1 MPFAYVRFGLLVAD
15 VHAAEEDAH
24 APGHVFRP
32 VAGEVPALAAHLL
45 LRILQAQ
52 VADEQVR
59 HDAALREGHEHVEGA
74 LVPYQ
79 LLKGGLSDLDF
90 IAKSSKIIQNQGLAM
105 EKPLRNG
112 LEHPLPRLQLL
123 HLLRDLVIPHISL
136 PRKPWSRPRRST
148 PQ

>member
-74 LVPYQ
+74 LVPDQ
-79 LLKGGLSDLDF
+79 LLKAGLSDLDF
-90 IAKSSKIIQNQGLAM
+90 IAKSSKIKAWPWKNRCATGL
-105 EKPLRNG
+105 
-112 LEHPLPRLQLL
+112 
-123 HLLRDLVIPHISL
+123 
-136 PRKPWSRPRRST
+136 ST
-148 PQ
+148 PCRAFSFCTFSGIL